1 MISRGGRV
9 ERDDERHDRD
19 HEREDGD
26 RARPEIAATLL
37 PEARERGLQNRED
50 DEVLR
55 RPGLSYEQALDS
67 SRPGN
72 TSSRSGRGGGRDG
85 RRRCWGRLRARRRW
99 PECRSARRSS
109 LPGCPRG
116 SSRTRPG
123 AVCRSP
129 AEARSL
135 SEVASQLT
143 RAQPPRRSG
152 WAPLTAPSTSAADQG
167 SRRTRRPGRR
177 IAAQPD
183 APGSRTPD
191 TTSPTRPASAYC
203 PETPP
208 APSVV
213 RSGYRP
219 FPSRPFSRLFSQEP
233 EPGSD
238 SRGTR
243 PENGSETDPRDPGG
257 ERLRSAALPR
267 DVARQRL
274 LPRRSSERSR

>member
-183 APGSRTPD
+183 APRFTHARHHEPN
-191 TTSPTRPASAYC
+191 
-203 PETPP
+203 
-208 APSVV
+208 
-213 RSGYRP
+213 
-219 FPSRPFSRLFSQEP
+219 PSR
-233 EPGSD
+233 
-238 SRGTR
+238 
-243 PENGSETDPRDPGG
+243 
-257 ERLRSAALPR
+257 
-267 DVARQRL
+267 VRL
-274 LPRRSSERSR
+274 LPGNSGRPLHLVRTWLQAFSFTAVFSVVLPGA